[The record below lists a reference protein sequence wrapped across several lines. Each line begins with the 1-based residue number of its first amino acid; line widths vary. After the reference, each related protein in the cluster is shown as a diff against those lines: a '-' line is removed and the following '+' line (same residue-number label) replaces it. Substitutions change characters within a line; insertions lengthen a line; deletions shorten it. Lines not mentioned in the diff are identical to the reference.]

1 MQQNSTSELLVKHLY
16 NETTDS
22 EATAIEHAL
31 ANDANLQQEFK
42 QLRATKN
49 ALDETDGETPSAS
62 TIQKIL
68 AFSKEQEL
76 TESH

>member
-1 MQQNSTSELLVKHLY
+1 MQQIFTSELLVKQLY
-16 NETTDS
+16 NETTNS
-22 EATAIEHAL
+22 EATAIENAL

-49 ALDETDGETPSAS
+49 ALDETDGEAPSTS